1 MSVSG
6 RHLDTLFHH
15 SLYLHLKKFYPRKI
29 LHTKWNT
36 RHTRKGPMISWA
48 MKCILNV
55 CFNGEIMFIYRSLFT
70 PLSGF
75 FYHVK
80 FIKGRKNT
88 QCLSICLVLY
98 FTSFTA
104 LLYKLCPH
112 ILLLQCVVH
121 GSKDQWTQM
130 TTCSST
136 IRQGQRN
143 IYFMHES
150 HGLHLKGTKSCDH
163 FRSVDW
169 PCYINIWL
177 VVKIK
182 RHTWGT
188 VFLKG

>member
-1 MSVSG
+1 MVKLCLSIEAC
-6 RHLDTLFHH
+6 LLL
-15 SLYLHLKKFYPRKI
+15 SL
-29 LHTKWNT
+29 
-36 RHTRKGPMISWA
+36 
-48 MKCILNV
+48 
-55 CFNGEIMFIYRSLFT
+55 
-70 PLSGF
+70 GF
-75 FYHVK
+75 FLSCKIYKRQEEYPV
-80 FIKGRKNT
+80 F
-88 QCLSICLVLY
+88 LSICLVLY

-136 IRQGQRN
+136 IRQGQSN

-182 RHTWGT
+182 HHT
-188 VFLKG
+188 

>member
-1 MSVSG
+1 MEHQAYQEGANDQLSYEMYTFALMVKLCLSIEAC
-6 RHLDTLFHH
+6 LLL
-15 SLYLHLKKFYPRKI
+15 SL
-29 LHTKWNT
+29 
-36 RHTRKGPMISWA
+36 
-48 MKCILNV
+48 
-55 CFNGEIMFIYRSLFT
+55 
-70 PLSGF
+70 GF

-136 IRQGQRN
+136 IRQGQSN

-182 RHTWGT
+182 RHT
-188 VFLKG
+188 